1 MSSTE
6 LRTARTGKGLTQA
19 QAAVR
24 LGVSQPYVA
33 MLERGERRLTPRLAR
48 RVARLYGLSPTAV
61 PPSSSIA
68 ESRGAAELASDRY
81 RSGIVSYLEVVDASR
96 EALQAERANA
106 QLTGQRLSAAVQ
118 LIKALGG
125 GWSATEIFAN
135 ASSLDAQRFGK
146 NQKREKP

>member
-1 MSSTE
+1 MSPTD

-61 PPSSSIA
+61 PPSGA
-68 ESRGAAELASDRY
+68 VAASRGAADLARD
-81 RSGIVSYLEVVDASR
+81 LA
-96 EALQAERANA
+96 
-106 QLTGQRLSAAVQ
+106 
-118 LIKALGG
+118 ALGDPGFAHIRPRRWVLKDPG
-125 GWSATEIFAN
+125 GV
-135 ASSLDAQRFGK
+135 LLVG
-146 NQKREKP
+146 